1 MLPAAAFTRLKAM
14 DVPAGKLRDKGTPI
28 ENLSKFDGAKDTIVY
43 LTSAEDMK
51 GRIFVFATKMAM
63 VKQVP
68 AEEFETNNRVVAA
81 TKLQEGDELA
91 AVIPV
96 EGETEVVIQT
106 TGGVFLRFALEEIS
120 MLKKASRGVRGIR
133 LTKNEE
139 LEKLYL
145 IGENPIV
152 DYKGKGSPFKPSE
165 TGQEGRERQ
174 QSAAVEKEVYAM
186 SLSNTPT
193 PHIGAEKGEIAGDN
207 PASGRP
213 LRAKYIAE
221 HFWRT

>member
-1 MLPAAAFTRLKAM
+1 MVKCLNTDKICLFAASGSLYQIKAM

-68 AEEFETNNRVVAA
+68 SEEFETNNRVVAA

-152 DYKGKGSPFKPSE
+152 DYKGKEVHLNRLKLAKRDGKGSKV
-165 TGQEGRERQ
+165 R
-174 QSAAVEKEVYAM
+174 
-186 SLSNTPT
+186 L
-193 PHIGAEKGEIAGDN
+193 
-207 PASGRP
+207 
-213 LRAKYIAE
+213 
-221 HFWRT
+221 

>member
-1 MLPAAAFTRLKAM
+1 M
-14 DVPAGKLRDKGTPI
+14 PAGKLRDKGTPI

-68 AEEFETNNRVVAA
+68 SEEFETNNRVVAA

-106 TGGVFLRFALEEIS
+106 TGACSCGLPWRRYPC
-120 MLKKASRGVRGIR
+120 LKRHPEV
-133 LTKNEE
+133 
-139 LEKLYL
+139 
-145 IGENPIV
+145 
-152 DYKGKGSPFKPSE
+152 SE
-165 TGQEGRERQ
+165 
-174 QSAAVEKEVYAM
+174 
-186 SLSNTPT
+186 
-193 PHIGAEKGEIAGDN
+193 
-207 PASGRP
+207 ASG
-213 LRAKYIAE
+213 
-221 HFWRT
+221 